1 MKAVL
6 ISIRPKWVEKI
17 VRGEKTLEVRK
28 TRPKLETPFK
38 CYIYCTEA
46 KKRLVTILKDGDEN
60 YGEIHHG
67 KPVFI
72 KVEEGSVCDMW
83 GKRQKI
89 VGEFT
94 CDCIDQVLW
103 DGEYGTSYD
112 CSDDDVAAACLT
124 RDELDAYGKHRPLYM
139 WHISGLKLYGEPKE
153 LSEFCFPPELYCEKG
168 LCGRCPYD
176 QSPNEYGEYS
186 FDCEWKK
193 PVTCPPQSWCYVEG

>member
-17 VRGEKTLEVRK
+17 VSGEKALEVRK

-67 KPVFI
+67 KPAFI

-94 CDCIDQVLW
+94 CDRIDQVLW
-103 DGEYGTSYD
+103 NDYGTGYD
-112 CSDDDVAAACLT
+112 CSEDDVAAACLT
-124 RDELDAYGKHRPLYM
+124 RDELDAYGKHGPLYM
-139 WHISGLKLYGEPKE
+139 WHISGLEIYDTPKP

-186 FDCEWKK
+186 FDCEWKR
-193 PVTCPPQSWCYVEG
+193 PITRPPQSWCYVEG

>member
-1 MKAVL
+1 MKVVL

-17 VRGEKTLEVRK
+17 ASGEKTLEVRK

-72 KVEEGSVCDMW
+72 KVEDGSVCDMW

-94 CDCIDQVLW
+94 CDRIDQVLW

-153 LSEFCFPPELYCEKG
+153 LVQFDG
-168 LCGRCPYD
+168 LRETRFGLEPR
-176 QSPNEYGEYS
+176 QLER
-186 FDCEWKK
+186 
-193 PVTCPPQSWCYVEG
+193 PPQSWCYVEG

>member
-38 CYIYCTEA
+38 CYIYCTRA

-60 YGEIHHG
+60 YGEIYHG

-94 CDCIDQVLW
+94 CDRIYELAPLN
-103 DGEYGTSYD
+103 YAP
-112 CSDDDVAAACLT
+112 DDVEKQACLT
-124 RDELDAYGKHRPLYM
+124 REEIVRYLKGVGYG
-139 WHISGLKLYGEPKE
+139 WHISKLEIYDTPKP

-168 LCGRCPYD
+168 LCGTCPYD

>member
-17 VRGEKTLEVRK
+17 VSGEKTLEVRK

-67 KPVFI
+67 KPAFI

-94 CDCIDQVLW
+94 CNRIDQVLW
-103 DGEYGTSYD
+103 NDYGTGYD
-112 CSDDDVAAACLT
+112 CSEDDVAAACLT
-124 RDELDAYGKHRPLYM
+124 RDELDAYGKHGPLYM
-139 WHISGLKLYGEPKE
+139 WHISGLEIYDTPKE
-153 LSEFCFPPELYCEKG
+153 LSAFKG
-168 LCGRCPYD
+168 LCKIEADCGGCPYYNYTKMECD
-176 QSPNEYGEYS
+176 GRII
-186 FDCEWKK
+186 KR
-193 PVTCPPQSWCYVEG
+193 PPQSWCYVEG

>member
-17 VRGEKTLEVRK
+17 ASGEKTLEVRK

-38 CYIYCTEA
+38 CYIYCTGV
-46 KKRLVTILKDGDEN
+46 KRSPLGEYVEVHRKTGGAVDEWQ
-60 YGEIHHG
+60 E
-67 KPVFI
+67 
-72 KVEEGSVCDMW
+72 KVM
-83 GKRQKI
+83 
-89 VGEFT
+89 GEFT
-94 CDCIDQVLW
+94 CDRIGQVLW

-153 LSEFCFPPELYCEKG
+153 LAQFDGMRETRFGFELRQLE
-168 LCGRCPYD
+168 R
-176 QSPNEYGEYS
+176 
-186 FDCEWKK
+186 
-193 PVTCPPQSWCYVEG
+193 PPQSWCYVEG

>member
-17 VRGEKTLEVRK
+17 VIGEKTLEVRK

-83 GKRQKI
+83 GKRQKV
-89 VGEFT
+89 VGEFV
-94 CDCIDQVLW
+94 CDRIDRVLW
-103 DGEYGTSYD
+103 NDYGTGYD

>member
-17 VRGEKTLEVRK
+17 ASGEKTLEVRK

-89 VGEFT
+89 VGEFV
-94 CDCIDQVLW
+94 CDTIFPVTVECSSPADLGAGLKSPGPVLQI
-103 DGEYGTSYD
+103 GKSSIILGTENRGICGTSP
-112 CSDDDVAAACLT
+112 
-124 RDELDAYGKHRPLYM
+124 G
-139 WHISGLKLYGEPKE
+139 
-153 LSEFCFPPELYCEKG
+153 
-168 LCGRCPYD
+168 
-176 QSPNEYGEYS
+176 
-186 FDCEWKK
+186 
-193 PVTCPPQSWCYVEG
+193 

>member
-17 VRGEKTLEVRK
+17 TSGEKTLEVRK

-60 YGEIHHG
+60 YGEIYHG

-94 CDCIDQVLW
+94 CDRIYELAPLN
-103 DGEYGTSYD
+103 YAP
-112 CSDDDVAAACLT
+112 DDVEKQACLT
-124 RDELDAYGKHRPLYM
+124 REEIVRYLKGVGYG
-139 WHISGLKLYGEPKE
+139 WHISKLEIYDTPKP